1 MIIGVPKEIKTQ
13 EHRVGL
19 VPASVREFTAHGH
32 RVLVE
37 TGAGAGIN
45 YTDADYE
52 ANGAQIIQTAKEIFD
67 TADMIIKVKEP
78 QPQECN
84 MLREGQVLFTYLH
97 LAADMEQAQG
107 LIDSKCIA
115 IAYETVT
122 GANGRGLPLLAP
134 MSEIAGRLSIQ
145 VGGAYLLKH
154 MGGRGRLIGGSP
166 GVEPA
171 RVVVLGGGVVG
182 FQAAEMAV
190 GMRANVT
197 IIEKNREQIREL
209 DTHFGNRA
217 LVIQS
222 SRDSIE
228 RYVLDADLVIGAVL
242 IPGAAAPKLVSAD
255 MIKKMRPGSVLVDIA
270 IDQGGCF
277 ETSHA
282 TTHNDPV
289 YTVDGV
295 IHYCVAN
302 MPGAVPMTSAQA
314 LNNAVL
320 PYALALA
327 DKGWQKA
334 LQEDAGLQS
343 GLNVCAGNI
352 THSGVAESLNLPL
365 VEVSTQIAFK
375 NA

>member
-1 MIIGVPKEIKTQ
+1 MIIGVPKEIKAQ

-19 VPASVREFTAHGH
+19 VPNSVREFTAHGH
-32 RVLVE
+32 KVLVE

-45 YTDADYE
+45 FTDEDYE
-52 ANGAQIIQTAKEIFD
+52 AHGATIIKTAAEIFK

-78 QPQECN
+78 QPAECK
-84 MLREGQVLFTYLH
+84 MLREGQILFTYLH
-97 LAADMEQAQG
+97 LAADPEQAK
-107 LIDSKCIA
+107 LLMESKSVA

-122 GANGRGLPLLAP
+122 GAGGKGLPLLAP

-154 MGGRGRLIGGSP
+154 LGGRGRLIGGSP

-171 RVVVLGGGVVG
+171 KVVVLGGGVSG
-182 FQAAEMAV
+182 FHAAEMAV
-190 GMRANVT
+190 GMQANV
-197 IIEKNREQIREL
+197 IILEQNHDRIREL
-209 DTHFGNRA
+209 DRHFGNRA
-217 LVIQS
+217 RVIQS
-222 SRDSIE
+222 NRASIDH
-228 RYVLDADLVIGAVL
+228 YVLGADLVVGAVL
-242 IPGAAAPKLVSAD
+242 IPGASAPKLVTKD
-255 MIKKMRPGSVLVDIA
+255 MVKAMRPGSVLVDIA

-289 YTVDGV
+289 YKVNDV

-327 DKGWQKA
+327 DKGWKKA
-334 LQEDAGLQS
+334 LSDDVNLRN
-343 GLNVCAGNI
+343 GLNVCMGKI
-352 THSGVAESLNLPL
+352 THAGVAESLKLPL
-365 VEVSTQIAFK
+365 SEASQQLA
-375 NA
+375 A

>member
-32 RVLVE
+32 KVLVE

-45 YTDADYE
+45 FTDDDYK
-52 ANGAQIIQTAKEIFD
+52 ASGAEVLSTAKEIFD
-67 TADMIIKVKEP
+67 RADMIIKVKEP
-78 QPQECN
+78 QPQECK

-97 LAADMEQAQG
+97 LAADPEQAKW

-122 GANGRGLPLLAP
+122 GPNGRGLPLLAP

-154 MGGRGRLIGGSP
+154 LGGRGRLIGGSP

-171 RVVVLGGGVVG
+171 NVVVLGGGVSG
-182 FQAAEMAV
+182 YHAAEMAV
-190 GMRANVT
+190 GMHANVV
-197 IIEKNREQIREL
+197 ILEKSHDQIRNL
-209 DTHFGNRA
+209 DTLFGNRA
-217 LVIQS
+217 RVIQS
-222 SRDSIE
+222 SQDAIE

-242 IPGAAAPKLVSAD
+242 IPGASAPKLVTKD
-255 MIKKMRPGSVLVDIA
+255 MVKAMRPGSVLVDIA

-277 ETSHA
+277 ETSRA
-282 TTHNDPV
+282 TTHNNPV
-289 YTVDGV
+289 YSVDEV

-327 DKGWQKA
+327 DKGWRKA
-334 LQEDAGLQS
+334 LQDDVNLRN
-343 GLNVCAGNI
+343 GLNICAGAV
-352 THSGVAESLNLPL
+352 THRGVAESLDLPMVDPL
-365 VEVSTQIAFK
+365 EKIAS
-375 NA
+375 

>member
-1 MIIGVPKEIKTQ
+1 MIIGVPKEIKAQ

-19 VPASVREFTAHGH
+19 VPSSVREFAAHGH
-32 RVLVE
+32 TVLVE
-37 TGAGAGIN
+37 SGAGAGIN
-45 YTDADYE
+45 FTDADYA
-52 ANGAQIIQTAKEIFD
+52 ANGAEIIKTAAEIFKR
-67 TADMIIKVKEP
+67 ADMIIKVKEP
-78 QPQECN
+78 QAEECR
-84 MLREGQVLFTYLH
+84 MLREGQVIFTYLH
-97 LAADMEQAQG
+97 LAADPEQAQG
-107 LIDSKCIA
+107 LMKSGAVA

-122 GANGRGLPLLAP
+122 GPGGRRLPLLEP

-154 MGGRGRLIGGSP
+154 LGGRGRLIGGSP

-171 RVVVLGGGVVG
+171 NVVILGGGVSG
-182 FQAAEMAV
+182 FHAAEMAV
-190 GMRANVT
+190 GMQANV
-197 IIEKNREQIREL
+197 IILEKSHDQIRIL
-209 DTHFGNRA
+209 DRHFGNRA
-217 LVIQS
+217 RVIQS

-242 IPGAAAPKLVSAD
+242 IPGASAPKLVTKEMVS
-255 MIKKMRPGSVLVDIA
+255 KMRPGSVLVDIA

-277 ETSHA
+277 ETSRA

-289 YTVDGV
+289 YKVDEV

-327 DKGWQKA
+327 DKGWEKA
-334 LQEDAGLQS
+334 LQDDSGLRS
-343 GLNVCAGNI
+343 GLNVCNGKI
-352 THSGVAESLNLPL
+352 MHQGVADSLGLPL
-365 VEVSTQIAFK
+365 G
-375 NA
+375 

>member
-37 TGAGAGIN
+37 ANAGAGIN
-45 YTDADYE
+45 FTDEDYV
-52 ANGAQIIQTAKEIFD
+52 ASGAEIVSTAKEIFD
-67 TADMIIKVKEP
+67 RAEMIIKVKEP
-78 QPQECN
+78 QPQECK

-97 LAADMEQAQG
+97 LAADPEQARG
-107 LIDSKCIA
+107 LMDSKCIA

-122 GANGRGLPLLAP
+122 GPNGRGLPLLAP

-154 MGGRGRLIGGSP
+154 LGGRGRLIGGSP

-171 RVVVLGGGVVG
+171 NVVVLGGGVSG
-182 FQAAEMAV
+182 YHAAEMAV
-190 GMRANVT
+190 GMHANVV
-197 IIEKNREQIREL
+197 ILEKSHDQIRNL
-209 DTHFGNRA
+209 DMLFGNRA
-217 LVIQS
+217 RVIQS
-222 SRDSIE
+222 SQDAIE
-228 RYVLDADLVIGAVL
+228 RYVLDADLVVGAVL
-242 IPGAAAPKLVSAD
+242 IPGASAPKLVTKEMVRA
-255 MIKKMRPGSVLVDIA
+255 MRPGSVLVDIA

-289 YTVDGV
+289 YNVDEV

-327 DKGWQKA
+327 DKGWRKA
-334 LQEDAGLQS
+334 LADDANLRS
-343 GLNVCAGNI
+343 GLNVCGGRI
-352 THSGVAESLNLPL
+352 THRGVAESLDLPM
-365 VEVSTQIAFK
+365 VEPLDQIA
-375 NA
+375 A

>member
-1 MIIGVPKEIKTQ
+1 MIVGVPKEIKAQ

-19 VPASVREFTAHGH
+19 VPSSVKEFTAHGH
-32 RVLVE
+32 SVLVE

-52 ANGAQIIQTAKEIFD
+52 VSGATICQSAAEIFEK
-67 TADMIIKVKEP
+67 ADLIIKVKEP
-78 QPQECN
+78 QPQECK
-84 MLREGQVLFTYLH
+84 MLRAGQVLFTYLH
-97 LAADMEQAQG
+97 LAADPAQARG
-107 LIDSKCIA
+107 LMDSKCVA

-122 GANGRGLPLLAP
+122 GPGGRRLPLLEP

-154 MGGRGRLIGGSP
+154 LGGRGRLIGGSP

-171 RVVVLGGGVVG
+171 RVVILGGGVSG
-182 FQAAEMAV
+182 FHAAEMAV
-190 GMRANVT
+190 GMQANVV
-197 IIEKNREQIREL
+197 ILEKSHEQIRIL
-209 DTHFGNRA
+209 DRHFGNRA
-217 LVIQS
+217 RVIQS

-242 IPGAAAPKLVSAD
+242 IPGASAPKLVSKEMVRA
-255 MIKKMRPGSVLVDIA
+255 MRPGSVLVDIA

-277 ETSHA
+277 ETSRA

-289 YTVDGV
+289 YTVHDV

-302 MPGAVPMTSAQA
+302 MPGAVPVTSAQA

-320 PYALALA
+320 PHALALA
-327 DKGWQKA
+327 DKGWRNA
-334 LQEDAGLQS
+334 LAADSGLRA
-343 GLNVCAGNI
+343 GLNVVEGQI
-352 THSGVAESLNLPL
+352 THAGVAESLNLPL
-365 VEVSTQIAFK
+365 IDFSFMIPAILQ
-375 NA
+375 

>member
-1 MIIGVPKEIKTQ
+1 MIIGVPKEIKPQ

-32 RVLVE
+32 KVLVE
-37 TGAGAGIN
+37 AGAGAGIN
-45 YTDADYE
+45 FTDADYE
-52 ANGAQIIQTAKEIFD
+52 SCGATIIKTAKEIFEK
-67 TADMIIKVKEP
+67 ADMIIKVKEP
-78 QPQECN
+78 QPNECK
-84 MLREGQVLFTYLH
+84 MLREGQILFTYLH
-97 LAADMEQAQG
+97 LAADPEQAEA
-107 LIDSKCIA
+107 LIKSKSVC

-122 GANGRGLPLLAP
+122 GPGGRRLPLLEP

-154 MGGRGRLIGGSP
+154 LGGRGRLIGGSP

-171 RVVVLGGGVVG
+171 NVVVLGGGVSG
-182 FQAAEMAV
+182 IHAAEMAV
-190 GMRANVT
+190 GMQANV
-197 IIEKNREQIREL
+197 IILEKNHDQIRML
-209 DTHFGNRA
+209 DRQFGNRA
-217 LVIQS
+217 RVIQS
-222 SRDSIE
+222 SQDAIE

-242 IPGAAAPKLVSAD
+242 IPGASAPKLVTKA

-282 TTHNDPV
+282 TTHSDPV
-289 YTVDGV
+289 YTVDDV

-327 DKGWQKA
+327 NKGWRKA
-334 LQEDAGLQS
+334 LSEDPNLRN
-343 GLNVCAGNI
+343 GLNVCGGKI
-352 THSGVAESLNLPL
+352 THAGVAESLKLPL
-365 VEVSTQIAFK
+365 SEASQAL
-375 NA
+375 AA